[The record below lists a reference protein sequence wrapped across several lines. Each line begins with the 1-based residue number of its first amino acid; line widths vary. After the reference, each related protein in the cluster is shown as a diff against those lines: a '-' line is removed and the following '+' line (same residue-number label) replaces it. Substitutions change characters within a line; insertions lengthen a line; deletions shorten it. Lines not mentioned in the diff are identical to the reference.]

1 VTEEVVDVLI
11 EDLMTRSPVTVDV
24 GATLADAALRM
35 REGDVG
41 SVVVVDGNEPV
52 GILTDRDVALYM
64 AGEVEDARV
73 EKVMSMH
80 PIAVARDEDVER
92 CLERMAAGQVR
103 RILVIDEDGA
113 LVGVVSLDDV
123 LVHLAGTLGKAAE
136 LIRAELTPV

>member
-1 VTEEVVDVLI
+1 MLI

-35 REGDVG
+35 RAADVG
-41 SVVVVDGNEPV
+41 SVVVVEGTEPV

-64 AGEVEDARV
+64 AGAVEDARV

-80 PIAVARDEDVER
+80 PVAVARDEDVEG
-92 CLERMAAGQVR
+92 CLERMASSRVR
-103 RILVIDEDGA
+103 RILVLDEDGA

-123 LVHLAGTLGKAAE
+123 LIHLAGTLGKAAE